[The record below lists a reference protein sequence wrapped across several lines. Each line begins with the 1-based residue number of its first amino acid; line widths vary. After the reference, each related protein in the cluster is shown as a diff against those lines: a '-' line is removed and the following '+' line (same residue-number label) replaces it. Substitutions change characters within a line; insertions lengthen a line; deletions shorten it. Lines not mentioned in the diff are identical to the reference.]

1 MINLEAEGREKL
13 TSLFVDRLKEALQL
27 KTPLNFLTEFQLSAF
42 ASHIVQCVLK
52 LHRVGLIFR
61 TQSTPKKS
69 CGNSCNPSHRRK
81 SSGLR

>member
-42 ASHIVQCVLK
+42 ASYSAMRLKAAQGRPHIQDAKYAEKILRQLLQPEPQEK
-52 LHRVGLIFR
+52 KFR
-61 TQSTPKKS
+61 T
-69 CGNSCNPSHRRK
+69 
-81 SSGLR
+81 